1 LPVDGRSAEEVA
13 ERADFFKR
21 LLQYQIGSPAFTSI
35 NLTCHPSIGN
45 LLAEVYFAITNAYK
59 SGLLPPGSRT
69 DPIKQ
74 AALTCAAVVTVN
86 PIRPISTEIDQEEII
101 YANPMFAMRCACS
114 IIDHPYH
121 TRSFDERRRV
131 YRGLP
136 GLCVRPADAM
146 IQEAL
151 QNDCRTTSTWT
162 IELSSRE
169 RSQLDILVNMFA
181 VYKEMPIFAKSV
193 SA

>member
-1 LPVDGRSAEEVA
+1 MPVEGRSAVEIA

-21 LLQYQIGSPAFTSI
+21 LLQYQIGSPAFTNV

-45 LLAEVYFAITNAYK
+45 LLAEVYFAITSAYK
-59 SGLLPPGSRT
+59 AGLLPPGSRT

-86 PIRPISTEIDQEEII
+86 PLRPASTEIDQEEII

-136 GLCVRPADAM
+136 GYAVAPADAI

-151 QNDCRTTSTWT
+151 QNDCRTTSTWS
-162 IELSSRE
+162 IDLSNRE

-181 VYKEMPIFAKSV
+181 VYKEMPIWAKPPG
-193 SA
+193 A